1 MALWGVVQINASVL
15 SEDSLREQSFKK
27 RLSIHTNTLD
37 WLFVIP
43 NIGLEF
49 DFANSAQNYRSILIQ
64 GRYNWNT
71 SHLFRPRNVFD
82 VAGVSVEYRKYWR
95 TGSTLAQNFPKYKE
109 RDTTISRARWFFK
122 KMRRNVWSGRTVTNP
137 RIRRAYYIGL
147 YAGYDQYSLAV
158 KGKGIE
164 GKSVDIGVSGGWSIP
179 LIMFTKGQS
188 LDLDLGLTVG
198 AQFTTWD
205 RYRYLPEENR
215 YENYEHRA
223 MHVTP
228 FPMIHQIKVGL
239 AYRFRSI
246 GRKVQGGD
254 KRYQKWDQVQDEK
267 RALRIKEQDSL
278 YHAKLEQS
286 MTQKQ
291 AKEAQK
297 LETEKAKEL
306 RKQAK
311 ELRKRTKAEEKA
323 LAKEA
328 KESKKQ
334 KAGADA
340 KKYENKAPKDKNR
353 KKKTRSEGGKDKK
366 DK

>member
-1 MALWGVVQINASVL
+1 MSFTSAVKKASMLILALLSVYQVNASTL
-15 SEDSLREQSFKK
+15 EEDSLRQELFKN

-49 DFANSAQNYRSILIQ
+49 DFANSEENYRSILIQ

-71 SHLFRPRNVFD
+71 NHLFKPRNVFD

-95 TGSTLAQNFPKYKE
+95 TGSRLAQNFPKYKE
-109 RDTTISRARWFFK
+109 RDTTISRVRWFFK
-122 KMRRNVWSGRTVTNP
+122 KMRRNVWSGRTVTHP

-147 YAGYDQYSLAV
+147 YAGYDQYSLAI

-179 LIMFTKGQS
+179 LILFAKGQS

-198 AQFTTWD
+198 AQFTKWD

-215 YENYEHRA
+215 YENYEHKG

-228 FPMIHQIKVGL
+228 FPMIHQVRVGL

-246 GRKVQGGD
+246 SRKVHGGD
-254 KRYQKWDQVQDEK
+254 KRYQQRDQIQDEK

-278 YHAKLEQS
+278 YYARQTMKLAEKQAEESEKLAK
-286 MTQKQ
+286 KQ
-291 AKEAQK
+291 AKEARK
-297 LETEKAKEL
+297 VEKQMAKKSG
-306 RKQAK
+306 KQAK
-311 ELRKRTKAEEKA
+311 VKTDTTEKKPGKRKLGRNH
-323 LAKEA
+323 
-328 KESKKQ
+328 SKGK
-334 KAGADA
+334 
-340 KKYENKAPKDKNR
+340 NDKN
-353 KKKTRSEGGKDKK
+353 D
-366 DK
+366 